1 MGGMQTWIWGERYPG
16 MADALMPIASQP
28 IAMAGRNWLWRQMIV
43 GAIRNDPGWQD
54 GSYTTPPTQ
63 WARVM
68 PVFTLITGDAARMQE
83 QAPDRA
89 AATRMTESIVADAA
103 KTDPNDVLY
112 WFESSWDYNPEPDLG
127 AIRGRLFAVN
137 FADDLINATDLNVM
151 QRLIGKV
158 PQGRYVEMPETAQSY
173 GHQTLAHP
181 EVWKP
186 YLIQLMNGA

>member
-1 MGGMQTWIWGERYPG
+1 
-16 MADALMPIASQP
+16 
-28 IAMAGRNWLWRQMIV
+28 
-43 GAIRNDPGWQD
+43 
-54 GSYTTPPTQ
+54 
-63 WARVM
+63 
-68 PVFTLITGDAARMQE
+68 MQE

-127 AIRGRLFAVN
+127 AIRSRLFAVN

-186 YLIQLMNGA
+186 YLIQLMNGG